1 MSTQRKLSLNE
12 RREMWATADTGE
24 RWQPATGK
32 DRYATCP
39 DRRTFLKGG
48 ALLFGGLA
56 MSWPLQQ
63 FMARRAYAASTPI
76 DGPYGTPVPTADN
89 ATGLNL
95 IKLPPGFEYWSLG
108 WTGDP
113 LGDGYFTPRMH
124 DGMAVVKT
132 LPDTGQMI
140 LCRNHEVNQN
150 SPPFAAGAIQ
160 YGNGGGGNVNL
171 VWNSLTQS
179 VDDSWASLSGTV
191 RNCAGGVTP
200 WKSWLSC
207 EETNAF
213 TSVQHGYCFDVH
225 ASGTGAANS
234 RPLFEMGRFSHEALA
249 VDPGTG
255 IVYETEDGP
264 TFDDLGDT
272 GSGFY
277 RFLPNV
283 NGQLHKGGTLQMLA
297 IKGQPQKDLL
307 FAVCGDKWDVTW
319 VTIPNPNP
327 NVEGGET
334 TVFQQGFV
342 DGEAGEKGASFRR
355 LEGCWYGDSKIYF
368 LSTDGGP
375 VREGQVFVYDPSAET
390 LEVIFHST
398 NYQACENPDNIVVTP
413 RGGLILCEDNA
424 GATPVPPNE
433 GERLLGLTLN
443 GEVFTFAVN
452 NLDFQVGALG
462 PYDRTVDVPGNNFGI
477 FTGNGRQNE
486 WAGACYSA
494 DGQWL
499 FANIQ
504 GSASAPLPGLTFA
517 IRPISGD
524 WGPGPL

>member
-1 MSTQRKLSLNE
+1 MSQQRKLRLDE
-12 RREMWATADTGE
+12 RREMWAAEDSNIQWE
-24 RWQPATGK
+24 PASGN
-32 DRYATCP
+32 DPFATCK

-56 MSWPLQQ
+56 LSWPLQQ

-76 DGPYGTPVPTADN
+76 ASPYGDPVPTPDN

-95 IKLPPGFEYWSLG
+95 IKLPPGFEYWSFG

-113 LGDGYFTPRMH
+113 LGDGNYTPRMH

-132 LPDTGQMI
+132 LGNSGKMI
-140 LCRNHEVNQN
+140 LCRNHEVDQN
-150 SPPFAAGAIQ
+150 SPPFAGGAIQ

-171 VWNSLTQS
+171 VWDGINLR
-179 VDDSWASLSGTV
+179 VEDAWASLSGTV

-200 WKSWLSC
+200 WNSWISC

-213 TSVQHGYCFDVH
+213 TNVQHGYCFDVH
-225 ASGTGAANS
+225 ANGKGAGNS
-234 RPLFEMGRFSHEALA
+234 RPLVEMGRFSHEAMV
-249 VDPGTG
+249 VDPATG

-264 TFDDLGDT
+264 SFTGDV

-277 RFLPNV
+277 RFLPNK
-283 NGQLHKGGTLQMLA
+283 NGQLHRGGILQMLA
-297 IKGQPQKDLL
+297 ITGQPQKDLL
-307 FAVCGDKWDVTW
+307 PAVCGEKWDVEW
-319 VTIPNPNP
+319 VTVPNPNP
-327 NVEGGET
+327 AVESGEKS
-334 TVFQQGFV
+334 VFQQGFV
-342 DGEAGEKGASFRR
+342 DGEAGAKGASFRR
-355 LEGCWYGDSKIYF
+355 LEGCWYGDGKVYF

-375 VREGQVFVYDPSAET
+375 NREGQVFVYDPNAET

-398 NYQACENPDNIVVTP
+398 DFNACDNPDNIVVTP
-413 RGGLILCEDNA
+413 RGGLLMCEDNA
-424 GATPVPPNE
+424 GGQGQYFD

-452 NLDFQVGALG
+452 DLNFTPAGLG
-462 PYDRTVDVPGNNFGI
+462 TYNRAADVPGNTIGT
-477 FTGNGRQNE
+477 FTANGKQNE

-504 GSASAPLPGLTFA
+504 GSPTLAAPGLTFA
-517 IRPISGD
+517 IRPISGN
-524 WGPGPL
+524 WGGGPL